1 MKEKMIFGL
10 AVLFLVALTGM
21 PAVYAEEDDTGAS
34 DQAQKVAPVPS
45 TFDGGEGAT
54 LNEDSGKNS
63 GPDVSDVKEVMS
75 QDDNGGSAPSTLNED
90 SGKNSGSDVPDV
102 KEVMS
107 QDDNGGSA
115 PSTLDGG
122 EGAALNED
130 SGQNSGFRMPHVKKV
145 MSQDD
150 TGGSDPSA
158 FEGDSDSRPGE
169 RAPEDLPMDDAPVDA
184 GIGVR

>member
-75 QDDNGGSAPSTLNED
+75 QDD
-90 SGKNSGSDVPDV
+90 
-102 KEVMS
+102 
-107 QDDNGGSA
+107 
-115 PSTLDGG
+115 
-122 EGAALNED
+122 
-130 SGQNSGFRMPHVKKV
+130 
-145 MSQDD
+145 

-158 FEGDSDSRPGE
+158 FEGDSDSRHGE
-169 RAPEDLPMDDAPVDA
+169 RAPEDLPMDDAPVSD
-184 GIGVR
+184 GMKIQ

>member
-63 GPDVSDVKEVMS
+63 GPDVS
-75 QDDNGGSAPSTLNED
+75 
-90 SGKNSGSDVPDV
+90 DV

>member
-45 TFDGGEGAT
+45 TFDGGEGA
-54 LNEDSGKNS
+54 
-63 GPDVSDVKEVMS
+63 
-75 QDDNGGSAPSTLNED
+75 TLNED